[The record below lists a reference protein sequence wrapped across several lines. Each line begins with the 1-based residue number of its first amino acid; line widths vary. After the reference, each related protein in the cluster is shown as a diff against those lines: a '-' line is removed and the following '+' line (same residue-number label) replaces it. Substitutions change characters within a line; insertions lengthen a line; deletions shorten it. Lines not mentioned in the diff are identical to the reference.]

1 MILEHA
7 LSNRRRTVKRNSPE
21 HVRLR
26 NEGWYDVTPRPSPA
40 QLVQRKRWKLL
51 GLIHRTIQNIEEVQ
65 QQCPDQLTGI
75 ERVHLNQAINILR
88 NHTLPKIREGG

>member
-7 LSNRRRTVKRNSPE
+7 LSNRNSPE

-40 QLVQRKRWKLL
+40 QSVGNYW
-51 GLIHRTIQNIEEVQ
+51 
-65 QQCPDQLTGI
+65 D
-75 ERVHLNQAINILR
+75 
-88 NHTLPKIREGG
+88 

>member
-21 HVRLR
+21 HVRLI

-40 QLVQRKRWKLL
+40 
-51 GLIHRTIQNIEEVQ
+51 
-65 QQCPDQLTGI
+65 
-75 ERVHLNQAINILR
+75 A
-88 NHTLPKIREGG
+88 

>member
-21 HVRLR
+21 QVRLR
-26 NEGWYDVTPRPSPA
+26 NEGWYDVTLRPSPA
-40 QLVQRKRWKLL
+40 QLAQRKRWKLL

-75 ERVHLNQAINILR
+75 ERVQLNQAINILR
-88 NHTLPKIREGG
+88 NHTLSKIRKGG